1 MQYDEGKQKTPNSYG
16 IVELDDA
23 ECNEILR
30 RQRLC
35 VLATADGDQPYAVPI
50 FYGFDGATIY
60 LGIAEGRKTQVLES
74 NPRLCITIAEVGPGD
89 SWRSVLVMGRAEWIV
104 DGPERTEAIRVM
116 MEHNRRPERQL
127 QSAMASPTSAGQT
140 PQASPQ
146 RHRKGRMLRI
156 ADAQITGRAK
166 G

>member
-1 MQYDEGKQKTPNSYG
+1 MQQDEAKQKTPNIYG
-16 IVELDDA
+16 IIELDET
-23 ECNEILR
+23 ECHDILR

-89 SWRSVLVMGRAEWIV
+89 SWRSVVVMGRAEWIV

-116 MEHNRRPERQL
+116 MEHNRRPERQQ
-127 QSAMASPTSAGQT
+127 QSSTASPTPSSETSPG
-140 PQASPQ
+140 SPQ

>member
-1 MQYDEGKQKTPNSYG
+1 MPNEYG
-16 IVELDDA
+16 IITLNEA
-23 ECNEILR
+23 ECHDILR

-89 SWRSVLVMGRAEWIV
+89 SWRSVLVMGRAEWIG
-104 DGPERTEAIRVM
+104 DGAERTAAIRVM

-127 QSAMASPTSAGQT
+127 QSPTSTPTAASQT
-140 PQASPQ
+140 PPASPQ
-146 RHRKGRMLRI
+146 RHRTGRMLRI